1 MNHLTSWDPFKELN
15 RLLEGGSTELAN
27 SQGREWAPA
36 VDIVED
42 DETFTITADF
52 PDVKKEDVKVS
63 VEKGVLTLS
72 GERHLETEEE
82 DKKKKYHRIERKY
95 GSYVRSFALPDNVD
109 GSSVKAEF
117 KEGVLRINLPKVSE
131 EEAGNKVEI
140 EVN

>member
-15 RLLEGGSTELAN
+15 RLLEGGSTELAK

-42 DETFTITADF
+42 DESFTITADF

-109 GSSVKAEF
+109 GSAVKAEF
-117 KEGVLRINLPKVSE
+117 KEGVLRINLPKVSPE
-131 EEAGNKVEI
+131 EGGNKVEI